1 MNWENIIRYGTYV
14 GTYTLEDLK
23 SKKDKKD
30 LERLQQFYHY
40 STIQSKII
48 KDNGI
53 DKLIVY
59 VF

>member
-23 SKKDKKD
+23 DKKDKKD

-40 STIQSKII
+40 TSIQSKIV
-48 KDNGI
+48 KENGI
-53 DKLIVY
+53 DKLVVY